1 MVLQQG
7 TSGCCQLDGAWC
19 QLGRWKGLRLPTS
32 VTRYSLPAGREQG
45 RGRMNDCASKQVAFG
60 SSMQRVLL
68 QKQINPR
75 GEQKEPL
82 ALEKHIT
89 FL

>member
-7 TSGCCQLDGAWC
+7 TSGCCQQDGSWG
-19 QLGRWKGLRLPTS
+19 QLGRWKGLHLPTG
-32 VTRYSLPAGREQG
+32 VTRYSLPVGREQG
-45 RGRMNDCASKQVAFG
+45 RGRMNNCASKQVAFG
-60 SSMQRVLL
+60 SSMQYVFL

-75 GEQKEPL
+75 GEQNESL
-82 ALEKHIT
+82 VLEKHIT

>member
-1 MVLQQG
+1 
-7 TSGCCQLDGAWC
+7 
-19 QLGRWKGLRLPTS
+19 
-32 VTRYSLPAGREQG
+32 
-45 RGRMNDCASKQVAFG
+45 MNDCASKQVAFG